1 MIDILVKNGELHIK
15 SEYMQEFVQFMRSR
29 PTRFWDKTNRL
40 WILPESDLE
49 NLIKFIVSV
58 NKEYSLNYDTGE
70 SVSNAIIPEWYEF
83 KTKPF
88 EHQIE
93 GVKYGLDHPKF
104 LLADEQGLGKT
115 KQILDLSCIL
125 KNKSNIKHVLIITC
139 VNGLKYNWYDE
150 VQTHT
155 NESAYIL
162 GTRYI
167 TRGVRKGQTKIGSNE
182 DRLEDIDKLGS
193 GSEIDKCYYIITNIE
208 TLRYNK
214 IVEVPLKTKK
224 NGVQRF
230 KKKTTYP
237 IVDVLQQKIK
247 DGEISMIIAD
257 EIHICKNSS
266 SKQATALLSLDSEF
280 KVALTGTP
288 IMNRPEDAF
297 TPLHW
302 LGYERHSYYS
312 FEKHYCIKGGF
323 DRHTIVGYRNLEDL
337 QGMLDKC
344 MLRRLKK
351 DVLDLPDKIYINDFV
366 EMSSS
371 QMKLYDDVLNEITKD
386 IDKVILSPNPLTML
400 IRLRQV
406 TGNPQLLSSKCQD
419 NPKFNRLVEIVD
431 EVVSGGGKC
440 LIFSNW
446 TSVINPA
453 FDLLKTKNFNPAK
466 YTGENKDSREL
477 EKDRFMTDPH
487 CKVLLGTVDA
497 MGTGLT
503 LTAANTVVFLDEP
516 WSRAKKDQCED
527 RVHRI
532 GTKDSPNIITIMCKG
547 TIDESIHNI
556 VFRKGKL
563 SDIIIDKEEDILR
576 NPKII
581 NYLLSID

>member
-29 PTRFWDKTNRL
+29 PTRFWDKINRL

-58 NKEYSLNYDTGE
+58 NKEYSLKYDTGE
-70 SVSNAIIPEWYEF
+70 AVSNTIIPEWYEF

-88 EHQIE
+88 EHQID

-139 VNGLKYNWYDE
+139 VNGLKYNWCDE

-167 TRGVRKGQTKIGSNE
+167 TRGARKGQPKIGSNE
-182 DRLEDIDKLGS
+182 DRLEDIEKLGS
-193 GSEIDKCYYIITNIE
+193 GSEIDKYYYIITNIE

-366 EMSSS
+366 EMSNS

-440 LIFSNW
+440 LVFSNW
-446 TSVINPA
+446 TSIINPA

-466 YTGENKDSREL
+466 YTGENKDSRES
-477 EKDRFMTDPH
+477 EKDRFMTDSR